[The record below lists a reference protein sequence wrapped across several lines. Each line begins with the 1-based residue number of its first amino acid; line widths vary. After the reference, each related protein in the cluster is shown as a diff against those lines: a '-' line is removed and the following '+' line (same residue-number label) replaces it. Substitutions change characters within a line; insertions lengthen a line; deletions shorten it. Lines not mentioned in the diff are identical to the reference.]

1 MRVRRISTATAF
13 AVLFGSV
20 VLMGSGATPAMA
32 DSTAVLPAG
41 SAGKI
46 VVDGVHQRVFASDP
60 LGAEVIATDYDGKVL
75 GTLKSLTGV
84 LDLTLSADSGTLY
97 AASQSLHAIVA
108 IDTTT
113 LQETTR
119 YAVDVTGGPRYLALA
134 GGKLWFGYG
143 GQSDDGN
150 IGSVDVSAAEPTVTL
165 DLGAGDSSTSSLWY
179 DAPHLDSDPAQ
190 PNTLVAVEEGLSASG
205 ITVYD
210 VSSGTPVQTGLR
222 NGYTDGVGFA
232 TDIDL
237 SPDGSRVTVDGW
249 RSYSA
254 DASMTY
260 LGDYGTQNAGGT
272 DIRSDGTV
280 ATGNGKT
287 VYVYRQGATS
297 AWRSYTLPDNLM
309 RGGLAWSGD
318 GSRIFALTNDG
329 DGSEGVTALQVLTD
343 PDKTVT
349 TVTVS
354 APATADRAKQLTVTG
369 KAANNTPLPA
379 GTPLKVTRTDLESPK
394 GKALP
399 DTTVNADGTFSFT
412 DTPPAGSKVKYTVA
426 YPGDTDRTAASGSDT
441 VTVSRKS
448 PTLTLNKNGK
458 IYAYGTDVT
467 FTAHLGTT
475 YKNRVVEIW
484 ADPYGSDR
492 PKKLVK
498 RGTVNAGGN
507 LSVKLH
513 LTRDTALSTVFA
525 GDSRYAPKTAKSTAF
540 AKVKVSTALSKYYK
554 TGKIGSTKYYYFH
567 KNTSVI
573 ATTTMT
579 YYKGRSQ
586 KLELQVYYDGKWYA
600 SGSDYFSLNTSGKS
614 KVNLGSP
621 GESGIRA
628 RVRSSYIN
636 SSSGDTVNST
646 THGAWKYFYFTK

>member
-1 MRVRRISTATAF
+1 VRRISTATAL

-46 VVDGVHQRVFASDP
+46 MVDGVHQRVFVSDP
-60 LGAEVIATDYDGKVL
+60 VGAEVIATDYSGKVL

-84 LDLTLSADSGTLY
+84 LDLALSADSGTLY

-113 LQETTR
+113 LTETAR
-119 YAVDVTGGPRYLALA
+119 YAVDVERGPRYLAVA
-134 GGKLWFGYG
+134 GGKVWFGYG
-143 GQSDDGN
+143 DQWDGN
-150 IGSVDVSAAEPTVTL
+150 IGAVDVSAAEPTVTL
-165 DLGAGDSSTSSLWY
+165 GLGGGDASGNGSWY
-179 DAPHLDSDPAQ
+179 DPPHLESDPAQ
-190 PNTLVAVEEGLSASG
+190 PNTLVAVEEGISASG
-205 ITVYD
+205 IAVYD
-210 VSSGTPVQTGLR
+210 VSTGTPVRTGLR
-222 NGYTDGVGFA
+222 NGYDDGVGFA

-249 RSYSA
+249 RNYST
-254 DASMTY
+254 DAPLTY
-260 LGDYGTQNAGGT
+260 LGDYGTQNSGGT

-280 ATGNGKT
+280 ATGNANK

-297 AWRSYTLPDNLM
+297 AWRSYTLPDDLM
-309 RGGLAWSGD
+309 RGGLAWSAD

-329 DGSEGVTALQVLTD
+329 DGTEGVTALQVLTD

-349 TVTVS
+349 KVTVT
-354 APATADRAKQLTVTG
+354 APATADRAKKLTVTG
-369 KAANNTPLPA
+369 KAVNNAPLPA

-399 DTTVNADGTFSFT
+399 DATVNADGTFTFT
-412 DTPPAGSKVKYTVA
+412 DTPPAGSKVKYSVA
-426 YPGDTDRTAASGSDT
+426 YPGDADRTGASGSDT

-448 PTLTLNKNGK
+448 PTLTLNKNGRT
-458 IYAYGTDVT
+458 YAYGTDVT

-484 ADPYGSDR
+484 ADPYGSDKPR
-492 PKKLVK
+492 KLVK
-498 RGTVNAGGN
+498 KGTVNANGN

-525 GDSRYAPKTAKSTAF
+525 GDSRYAPKTAKSTAYTR
-540 AKVKVSTALSKYYK
+540 VKVSTALSKYYK
-554 TGKIGSTKYYYFH
+554 TGHIGSTKYYYFH
-567 KNTSVI
+567 KSTDAI

-579 YYKGRSQ
+579 YYRGRSQ
-586 KLELQVYYDGKWYA
+586 KLELQVRFDGEWETV
-600 SGSDYFSLNTSGKS
+600 GSEYFSLNSSGKS
-614 KVNLGSP
+614 KVDLGSP
-621 GESGIRA
+621 GESGIQA
-628 RVRSSYIN
+628 RVRGSYIN

-646 THGAWKYFYFTK
+646 THGAWKYLYFSE